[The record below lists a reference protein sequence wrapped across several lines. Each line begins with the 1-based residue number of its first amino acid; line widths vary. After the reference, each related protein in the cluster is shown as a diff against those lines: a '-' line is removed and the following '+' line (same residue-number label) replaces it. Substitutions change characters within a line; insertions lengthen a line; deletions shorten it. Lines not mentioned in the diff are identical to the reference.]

1 MRRPRG
7 RREKEGGDQNF
18 NPVFTQVFFLCVKDR
33 ANCFLFLFFFHLHV
47 PRASERTL
55 GGKYGFLDGKVTLA
69 PGLEF
74 VTLILLLY

>member
-33 ANCFLFLFFFHLHV
+33 ANCFLFLFFS
-47 PRASERTL
+47 PPCTPGERENL
-55 GGKYGFLDGKVTLA
+55 GG
-69 PGLEF
+69 
-74 VTLILLLY
+74 